1 MSTFIHKY
9 RPPLIENHRDEFR
22 TRNYGQP
29 WPEEVP
35 EGTER
40 KRFVPPINT
49 KWNRHL
55 IDILRYCGPTAL
67 LCIENSEFNFS
78 FSLNL
83 DASELR
89 ELAMRALDAAHD
101 LESNPNVNLNGDV
114 Q

>member
-35 EGTER
+35 EGTEI
-40 KRFVPPINT
+40 KRYVPPITTECNGH
-49 KWNRHL
+49 R
-55 IDILRYCGPTAL
+55 IDIFRYCGPTAQIS
-67 LCIENSEFNFS
+67 IENGEFNFI

-83 DASELR
+83 NASELR
-89 ELAMRALDAAHD
+89 ELAVRALDAAHD
-101 LESNPNVNLNGDV
+101 IESNPNVNLNGDV